1 MANSTFASKAF
12 QNHPQHSGPSGYQAN
27 QYTNQHTMVN
37 HQKDTYQ
44 NDEYSEDRYLLER
57 DPKDLNDADPQR
69 QTFEVIPQGTI
80 LRVKMALKPGDQ
92 RDIPAPWRED
102 GCATRNPKTGSVYLA
117 CDYTVCEDGPYAGQK
132 IWGRIG
138 LHSDKS
144 PKWAAIGR
152 SFMRGVL
159 ESSYGLE
166 SDDKTERANSLRKIQ
181 HYGQF
186 HGLEFVARIDVDVD
200 TEKNKS
206 YNVIKLAITKG
217 HKEYEKHTGYGT
229 VTSSYQTMSR

>member
-27 QYTNQHTMVN
+27 QYTNQHTGGN
-37 HQKDTYQ
+37 YQ

-152 SFMRGVL
+152 SFM
-159 ESSYGLE
+159 
-166 SDDKTERANSLRKIQ
+166 
-181 HYGQF
+181 
-186 HGLEFVARIDVDVD
+186 
-200 TEKNKS
+200 
-206 YNVIKLAITKG
+206 
-217 HKEYEKHTGYGT
+217 
-229 VTSSYQTMSR
+229 